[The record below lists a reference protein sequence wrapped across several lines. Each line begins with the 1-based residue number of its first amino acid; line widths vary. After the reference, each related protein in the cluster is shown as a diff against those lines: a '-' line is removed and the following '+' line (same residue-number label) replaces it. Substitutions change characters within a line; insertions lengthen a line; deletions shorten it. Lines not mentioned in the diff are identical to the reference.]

1 MTLRSAACTPTC
13 PGDLYV
19 VVRLRVA
26 EGEESIALDTEE
38 LLDARWMSAEEV
50 EARCETAEDEG
61 KPLAGKVSRGNWEMI
76 RHALEGA
83 PIHRRSYNPTC
94 IQAVSRQYSTT
105 ALRSAP
111 SQLYG
116 FTCTRMCPGA
126 LIEGVTVPSSKGV
139 PTMLYRASG
148 LSAPPVGS
156 KAGTDGTI
164 PALASAAGC
173 APPVVVGGAVVDVV
187 CLPDKGTALLPRTS
201 TPGHL
206 ETTSGGVARNVADG
220 MVRRDGLQPHVTG
233 AATPCDRAAAN
244 VTGL

>member
-1 MTLRSAACTPTC
+1 
-13 PGDLYV
+13 
-19 VVRLRVA
+19 
-26 EGEESIALDTEE
+26 
-38 LLDARWMSAEEV
+38 
-50 EARCETAEDEG
+50 
-61 KPLAGKVSRGNWEMI
+61 
-76 RHALEGA
+76 
-83 PIHRRSYNPTC
+83 
-94 IQAVSRQYSTT
+94 
-105 ALRSAP
+105 
-111 SQLYG
+111 
-116 FTCTRMCPGA
+116 MCPGA

-139 PTMLYRASG
+139 PTLLYRASG

-233 AATPCDRAAAN
+233 AATPCDRGCDPMRPGCNPMHLGCNPAHQGCDPTHLSQARLGAAPLLVSA
-244 VTGL
+244 VGADGLGEQILRELDELGVRSGAPRLAEGVARVEGRRTATYVAMMDGEGDLSAAVADRKI

>member
-1 MTLRSAACTPTC
+1 
-13 PGDLYV
+13 
-19 VVRLRVA
+19 
-26 EGEESIALDTEE
+26 
-38 LLDARWMSAEEV
+38 
-50 EARCETAEDEG
+50 
-61 KPLAGKVSRGNWEMI
+61 
-76 RHALEGA
+76 
-83 PIHRRSYNPTC
+83 
-94 IQAVSRQYSTT
+94 
-105 ALRSAP
+105 
-111 SQLYG
+111 
-116 FTCTRMCPGA
+116 MCPGA

-164 PALASAAGC
+164 PALTSAAGC

-220 MVRRDGLQPHVTG
+220 MVRRDRGCNPM
-233 AATPCDRAAAN
+233 
-244 VTGL
+244 